1 MKKLIKS
8 LIVTIISF
16 LSLYLSID
24 IDTNQLEENN
34 NISVEIKGEIKKPGI
49 YELKKGSNLQDLLDI
64 AIILDSSDLSSYSL
78 NTALYNNQI
87 IVIPKISEE
96 VLISINSADLKQL
109 SSLPGIGI
117 KTAEKIIE
125 YRNNNGSF
133 NSLEELMNVKGIGK
147 SKFNKIKE
155 YITL

>member
-8 LIVTIISF
+8 LLVTIISF

-34 NISVEIKGEIKKPGI
+34 YISVEIKGEIEKPGI
-49 YELKKGSNLQDLLDI
+49 YELKKGSNLKDLLDI

-96 VLISINSADLKQL
+96 VLISINSADLNQL

>member
-8 LIVTIISF
+8 LLVTIISF

-34 NISVEIKGEIKKPGI
+34 YISVEIKGEIKKPGI
-49 YELKKGSNLQDLLDI
+49 YELKKGSNLKDLLDI

-87 IVIPKISEE
+87 IVIPKISEDI
-96 VLISINSADLKQL
+96 LISINSADLNQL

>member
-1 MKKLIKS
+1 MKKFIKS
-8 LIVTIISF
+8 LLVTIISF

-24 IDTNQLEENN
+24 IDTNQLKENN
-34 NISVEIKGEIKKPGI
+34 YISVEIKGEIEKPGI
-49 YELKKGSNLQDLLDI
+49 YELKKGSNLKDLLDI

-96 VLISINSADLKQL
+96 VLISINSADLNQL

>member
-34 NISVEIKGEIKKPGI
+34 YISVEIKGEIKKPGI

-125 YRNNNGSF
+125 YRTNNGSF

>member
-34 NISVEIKGEIKKPGI
+34 YICVEIKGEIKKPGI

-96 VLISINSADLKQL
+96 VLISINSADLNQL

-125 YRNNNGSF
+125 YRTNNGSF

>member
-34 NISVEIKGEIKKPGI
+34 YINVEIKGEIEKPGI
-49 YELKKGSNLQDLLDI
+49 YELKKGSNLKDLLDI

>member
-34 NISVEIKGEIKKPGI
+34 YISVEIKGEIEKPGI

-96 VLISINSADLKQL
+96 VLISINSADLNQL

-125 YRNNNGSF
+125 YRTNNGSF

>member
-8 LIVTIISF
+8 LLVTIIFF

-24 IDTNQLEENN
+24 IDTNQLKENN
-34 NISVEIKGEIKKPGI
+34 YISVEIKGEIEKPGI
-49 YELKKGSNLQDLLDI
+49 YELKKGSKLKDLLDI

-96 VLISINSADLKQL
+96 VLISINSADLNQL

>member
-1 MKKLIKS
+1 MKKLIKT
-8 LIVTIISF
+8 LLVTIISF

-34 NISVEIKGEIKKPGI
+34 YISVEIKGEIEKPGI
-49 YELKKGSNLQDLLDI
+49 YELKKGSNLKDLLDI
-64 AIILDSSDLSSYSL
+64 AIILDSSDLSPYSL

-96 VLISINSADLKQL
+96 VLISINSADLNQL

-125 YRNNNGSF
+125 YRTNNGSF
-133 NSLEELMNVKGIGK
+133 NNLEELMNVKGIGK

>member
-34 NISVEIKGEIKKPGI
+34 YISVEIKGEIRNPGI

-125 YRNNNGSF
+125 YRTNNGSF